1 VGGSLTIDE
10 PQSLCRPHQGKRRSG
25 EIRGGEF
32 HGERLQGRVL
42 AGGSLFLVPQDD
54 NIARFSVY
62 YTLMTDDGI
71 YVEWKFNQRSGET
84 VELGKQDHALPSWPT
99 DFYSMIRGIKPF
111 LILRTKPKKNRL
123 PPLQKS
129 QGTEPLMKPL
139 ISHLFE

>member
-1 VGGSLTIDE
+1 MQLILIDAVDLGGW
-10 PQSLCRPHQGKRRSG
+10 H
-25 EIRGGEF
+25 
-32 HGERLQGRVL
+32 HRLDDRHDTL
-42 AGGSLFLVPQDD
+42 AHV
-54 NIARFSVY
+54 A
-62 YTLMTDDGI
+62 I